1 MRIAQVAP
9 LAESVPPKG
18 YGGSELVVALLT
30 EELIKRGHEV
40 TLFATAD
47 SETSATLEPCAPE
60 GLRAS
65 SIPPTRWTAYD
76 QKMLLKLEAR
86 ASEFD
91 IIHNHLG
98 YAGLP
103 LLRYINCPTVSTI
116 HNPVRDYCKDIY
128 LACKEMPI
136 VAISDAYKRLNYP
149 DDLNYVATVH
159 NGIDI
164 ACFDYQE
171 QSTGN
176 YLLFVG
182 RLCDDKGTAEAIQI
196 ARAVN
201 MPIILAG
208 KVDANDQAYFDKN
221 IKPLLSEP
229 GVTYI
234 GEISGDE
241 KNRLYG
247 AATATLCPIKFE
259 EPFGLVFAESLAC
272 GTPVLALKRGA
283 APEVISDGET
293 GVVDG
298 SIDALI
304 ERFGEIAGIS
314 RKKCRARA
322 ENLFSK
328 ERMAQRYE
336 EVYQSQ
342 LATGKL
348 EKTPVSGV
356 RVK

>member
-9 LAESVPPKG
+9 LAESVPPQG
-18 YGGSELVVALLT
+18 YGGSELVVSLLT
-30 EELIKRGHEV
+30 EELIKRGHQV
-40 TLFATAD
+40 TLFASAD
-47 SETSATLEPCAPE
+47 SRTSAKLEPCAPQ

-103 LLRYINCPTVSTI
+103 LLRFIDCPTVSTI
-116 HNPVRDYCKDIY
+116 HNPVRDYCADVY

-164 ACFDYQE
+164 SGFDYQE
-171 QSTGN
+171 SATGN
-176 YLLFVG
+176 YLLFIG

-221 IKPLLSEP
+221 VKPLLSEP

-293 GVVDG
+293 GVVDY
-298 SIDALI
+298 SVEALI
-304 ERFGEIAGIS
+304 KRFDEIARIS
-314 RKKCRARA
+314 REKCRRRA
-322 ENLFSK
+322 ADLFSK
-328 ERMAQRYE
+328 ERMAESYE
-336 EVYQSQ
+336 QVYKNMVDRAALQKRP
-342 LATGKL
+342 LA
-348 EKTPVSGV
+348 SV
-356 RVK
+356 RNK